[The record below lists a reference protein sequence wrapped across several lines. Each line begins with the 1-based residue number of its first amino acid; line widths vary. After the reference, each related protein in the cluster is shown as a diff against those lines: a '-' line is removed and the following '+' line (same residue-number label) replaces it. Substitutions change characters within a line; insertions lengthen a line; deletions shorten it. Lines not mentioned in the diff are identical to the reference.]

1 MRKIYPIH
9 RECANCSIKFLIPNA
24 QYKTKK
30 FCTKSCAA
38 VFNNKIRPIS
48 SRNKQSETL
57 KKTLSKNNNGISLTK
72 IIYKNRCRFTFN
84 PYQVKNVTGY
94 NLLLEHGIWH
104 PLNNPLGVSR
114 DHIISQEYGW
124 RNNIDP
130 KIISHPANCQWL
142 HQIDN
147 ARKKSDS
154 WITLELLLGRIHIW
168 DESVNQINK
177 EIVIKIKSKP
187 VYKWVLY
194 NIRTNE
200 ISETTCITK
209 WSMDNGLSK
218 SRIYQSNCDWKIKQK
233 TKI

>member
-1 MRKIYPIH
+1 M
-9 RECANCSIKFLIPNA
+9 
-24 QYKTKK
+24 
-30 FCTKSCAA
+30 
-38 VFNNKIRPIS
+38 FNNKIRPIS

-177 EIVIKIKSKP
+177 EIVIKTKELKNSYLGGKLNKIRLAVREKYPIKSF
-187 VYKWVLY
+187 
-194 NIRTNE
+194 
-200 ISETTCITK
+200 
-209 WSMDNGLSK
+209 SK
-218 SRIYQSNCDWKIKQK
+218 GFEVRLCKKS
-233 TKI
+233 